1 MFPGK
6 VWGELAFRLPVLAP
20 GSKRLASYE
29 NSDENKGKEY
39 YPSFTCYE
47 SALVCYGGDGLVE
60 ASMEKQTVVM
70 HSMDCL
76 SEAKFNLEEY
86 VWPDYSEDCAIVLLN
101 TEQRLDPILKGV

>member
-1 MFPGK
+1 MPG
-6 VWGELAFRLPVLAP
+6 
-20 GSKRLASYE
+20 
-29 NSDENKGKEY
+29 
-39 YPSFTCYE
+39 
-47 SALVCYGGDGLVE
+47 
-60 ASMEKQTVVM
+60 EKQTVVM